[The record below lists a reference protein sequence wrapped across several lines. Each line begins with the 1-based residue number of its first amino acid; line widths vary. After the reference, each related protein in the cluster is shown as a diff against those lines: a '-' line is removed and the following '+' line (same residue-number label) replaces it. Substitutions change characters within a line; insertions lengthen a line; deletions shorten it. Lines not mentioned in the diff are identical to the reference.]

1 VDDPKGRSPP
11 RARRLCAR
19 VGLRG
24 PPSRARIR
32 GGFPPSWCRK
42 SEKVVFKHGPQ
53 AGGSHR
59 LKANQGECTTPLAY
73 CPPASRAAAAALR
86 RAPRRPTSVHL
97 HSTARPSQPPPHAQR
112 ALQLHTVCAHHLGC
126 PPKWSREHAG
136 AGRRRGAVQWAEW
149 RRRPRCLL
157 APAASKP
164 ALLRA
169 RTPAYL
175 HCPKL
180 RERTQPLPPTLTA
193 PVLRTPQDRRG
204 QGGRRRRH
212 HHRRRRRRR
221 RRCRC
226 LGRQTNRC
234 APLCTHI
241 PHTTHT
247 CTYTQY
253 VLGTTSW
260 LLYAFLREMAIG
272 APWCSRPLA
281 ALIVMRHTQALP
293 PSLFPPL
300 MSCYLLSFADNAGHR
315 IVAEAVRARI
325 FADADQREAVDATR
339 TRLPTTTRPLLAT
352 RLSQLL
358 LPMTALA
365 SLPADPL

>member
-1 VDDPKGRSPP
+1 
-11 RARRLCAR
+11 
-19 VGLRG
+19 
-24 PPSRARIR
+24 
-32 GGFPPSWCRK
+32 
-42 SEKVVFKHGPQ
+42 
-53 AGGSHR
+53 
-59 LKANQGECTTPLAY
+59 
-73 CPPASRAAAAALR
+73 
-86 RAPRRPTSVHL
+86 
-97 HSTARPSQPPPHAQR
+97 
-112 ALQLHTVCAHHLGC
+112 
-126 PPKWSREHAG
+126 
-136 AGRRRGAVQWAEW
+136 VQWAEW

-157 APAASKP
+157 APAAPKP
-164 ALLRA
+164 ALLRS

-247 CTYTQY
+247 CTHTQC